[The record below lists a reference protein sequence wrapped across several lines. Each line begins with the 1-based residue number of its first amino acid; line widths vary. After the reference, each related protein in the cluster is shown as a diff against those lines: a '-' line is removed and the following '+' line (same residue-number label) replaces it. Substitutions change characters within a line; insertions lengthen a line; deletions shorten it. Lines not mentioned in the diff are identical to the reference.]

1 MTVLRDLVT
10 AVLFPAGAL
19 SCLLGAVGL
28 LRFPDTASR
37 LHAAAKAQTLG
48 LLLILLG
55 AAVQAPA
62 RTAPVLVL
70 VALFQL
76 LTAPVT
82 SQIIGRTVYRV
93 QGLED
98 RVLVADELTDRLVRE
113 GTSPRREDDSA
124 PEDDDA
130 DR

>member
-1 MTVLRDLVT
+1 MTAMTWLSDAVT

-19 SCLLGAVGL
+19 ACLLGAVGL
-28 LRFPDTASR
+28 LRFPDTGCR

-55 AAVQAPA
+55 AVAQAPLRQA
-62 RTAPVLVL
+62 AVLVL
-70 VALFQL
+70 VILFQL

-82 SQIIGRTVYRV
+82 SQVIGRTVYRV
-93 QGLED
+93 HGLD
-98 RVLVADELTDRLVRE
+98 HRVLVADELATRLARS
-113 GTSPRREDDSA
+113 GTPPPTEE
-124 PEDDDA
+124 PDA